1 MKEFTIR
8 RIKAREILDSRGN
21 PTVEVDVYTGDGFGR
36 ASVPSGASTGTYE
49 AVELRDGGDRYG
61 GKGVLKACQAI
72 NYTISPTIIG
82 MDSRDVSAID
92 QRMIALDGSD
102 NKSRFGANAIL
113 GVSLAVMKAAAD
125 TAGVPLYSHLNGEA
139 KVLPVPLM
147 NIINGG
153 KHAGNE
159 LAIQEFMIAPVGAAS
174 FSEALMMGSEVYGE
188 LKRILKE
195 KYGPTAINIGDEGG
209 FAPPLSKS
217 ADALSSLMKAIKKA
231 GYSDNT
237 IKLALD
243 VAASSFFSD
252 GKYSIDGKRLLPD
265 ALMDYLVSLI
275 DEHPIISIEDPFHE
289 DDYESFSTMTKLVG
303 KRLQIVGDDLFV
315 TNKKRL
321 MKGIEK
327 GACNSLLLKVN
338 QIGSVSEALDVA
350 HMAMGKGYSVVVSH
364 RSGETNDDYIS
375 DIAVAL
381 GCGQIKTGAPARG
394 ERVAKYNQLLRI
406 EEGLGSKS
414 RYAGMGAF
422 RF

>member
-1 MKEFTIR
+1 MREFTVR

-21 PTVEVDVYTGDGFGR
+21 PTVEVDAHTGEGFGR

-61 GKGVLKACQAI
+61 GKGVLKACQII
-72 NYTISPTIIG
+72 NHTISPVVIG
-82 MDSRDVSAID
+82 MDSRDISAVD
-92 QRMIALDGSD
+92 QRMIIMDGSE
-102 NKSRFGANAIL
+102 NKSRLGANSIL
-113 GVSLAVMKAAAD
+113 GVSLAVMKVAAD
-125 TAGVPLYSHLNGEA
+125 TAGMPLFRHLNGEA
-139 KVLPVPLM
+139 RTLPVPLM

-159 LAIQEFMIAPVGAAS
+159 LAIQEFMIAPVGAIS
-174 FSEALMMGSEVYGE
+174 FSEALRMGAEVYGE
-188 LKRILKE
+188 LKGILKE

-217 ADALSSLMKAIKKA
+217 RDALSALMKAIKKA

-243 VAASSFFSD
+243 VAASSFFSN
-252 GKYSIDGKRLLPD
+252 GTYSIDGETLAAGSLL
-265 ALMDYLVSLI
+265 DYLESLV
-275 DEHPIISIEDPFHE
+275 DEYPIISIEDPFQE
-289 DDYESFSTMTKLVG
+289 DDFDSFSAITGRMG
-303 KRLQIVGDDLFV
+303 KKVQIVGDDLFV
-315 TNKKRL
+315 TNRKRL

-327 GACNSLLLKVN
+327 GAGNSILLKVN
-338 QIGSVSEALDVA
+338 QIGTVSEAMDVA
-350 HMAMGKGYSVVVSH
+350 HLAMSNKFSVVVSH
-364 RSGETNDDYIS
+364 RSGETGDDYIS

-406 EEGLGSKS
+406 EEHLGSKS
-414 RYAGMGAF
+414 RYPGISAF
-422 RF
+422 RL

>member
-217 ADALSSLMKAIKKA
+217 GDALTALNKAIKKA

-243 VAASSFFSD
+243 LAASSFFSG
-252 GKYSIDGKRLLPD
+252 GKYSIDGKALSPD
-265 ALMDYLVSLI
+265 ALLDYLAALI
-275 DEHPIISIEDPFHE
+275 DEYPVISVEDPFQE
-289 DDYESFSTMTKLVG
+289 DDFDSFSAITKRLG
-303 KRLQIVGDDLFV
+303 KRVQIIGDDVFV
-315 TNKKRL
+315 TNRKRL
-321 MKGIEK
+321 IKGIEK

-338 QIGSVSEALDVA
+338 QIGSVSEAMDVA
-350 HMAMGKGYSVVVSH
+350 RLAMGKGYSVVVSH
-364 RSGETNDDYIS
+364 RSGETVDDYIS
-375 DIAVAL
+375 DISVAL
-381 GCGQIKTGAPARG
+381 ECGQIKTGAPARG

-406 EEGLGSKS
+406 EENLGSKS
-414 RYAGMGAF
+414 RYAGISAF